1 MTRRAASPPSK
12 ISAAEI
18 ADQRLIHLDFAFGGL
33 SQVADH
39 HVGEAIYGVIAS
51 GRSDLPPASR
61 VIQAAARALARH
73 WEDVP
78 GYADPAEIAARIQ
91 AGYDMEHRLRHP
103 DPEDVP

>member
-1 MTRRAASPPSK
+1 MKRRAASPPSK

-39 HVGEAIYGVIAS
+39 HVGEAIYGVLAS
-51 GRSDLPPASR
+51 GRPDLLPPASR

-73 WEDVP
+73 WEGVP
-78 GYADPAEIAARIQ
+78 GYADLAEIAARIQ
-91 AGYDMEHRLRHP
+91 AGYDLEHQLRHP
-103 DPEDVP
+103 EDAP